1 MKARWVWGLALGCFV
16 LAAGTGAY
24 YRLKLV
30 YPLPGVLEYVRHA
43 HSHLMFFSWVTPVL
57 VLLVGAY
64 LAREGMR
71 PRLFGFTAA
80 LAAFSGLATYL
91 PFLKSGYHLMVVGS
105 KALPISMM
113 VSGGNGVAWYLFV
126 VAYVVATWRVRRRPE
141 LRLLD
146 GAVAMI
152 VISTVAI
159 GGLAY
164 LGMSGQV
171 ARPLMLA
178 LVDWFLTCFADG
190 WFGLA
195 VLALAA
201 RHAPSAGLSRTP
213 VGLLTWAL
221 VASIGVRSAA
231 RFGTDGLG
239 WQWPAGFDAVASAVA
254 ALAWLLLV
262 RAVWPVAAKAG
273 LRGSTSWLRQLALA
287 LIALKGTVELAG
299 ALPAVRAELMAAPF
313 HVFFL
318 HAFLLGAVSF
328 ALVYGVRTT
337 IGPTAFKG
345 ATAFIVAVGVMVGT
359 LVTLTPVWPSA
370 LSGPWVLYATAV
382 TSLGPL
388 LVALQALLRLD
399 LGSGSRARRPRA
411 AARR

>member
-24 YRLKLV
+24 YRFKLV
-30 YPLPGVLEYVRHA
+30 YALPGVLEYVRHA

-57 VLLVGAY
+57 ILLVGAY
-64 LAREGMR
+64 LAGRGLR
-71 PRLFGFTAA
+71 PRLFGFAAA
-80 LAAFSGLATYL
+80 LAAFSGLATYV

-113 VSGGNGVAWYLFV
+113 VSGANGIAWYLFV
-126 VAYVVATWRVRRRPE
+126 AVYLVATWRVRRGPV

-146 GAVAMI
+146 GAVATI
-152 VISTVAI
+152 VVSTVAI
-159 GGLAY
+159 AALAY

-171 ARPLMLA
+171 ARPMMLA

-195 VLALAA
+195 VLGLAA
-201 RHAPSAGLSRTP
+201 RHAPSARLSRSP
-213 VGLLTWAL
+213 VGLLTWSL
-221 VASIGVRSAA
+221 VAAIAVRSAA
-231 RFGTDGLG
+231 RFATDGLG
-239 WQWPAGFDAVASAVA
+239 WQWPAGFDAVASALA

-262 RAVWPVAAKAG
+262 RGAWPVDAKAG
-273 LRGSTSWLRQLALA
+273 LSGSTLWLRQLALA
-287 LIALKGTVELAG
+287 LLALKGTVELAG
-299 ALPAVRAELMAAPF
+299 ALPPVRAELMAAPF
-313 HVFFL
+313 HVLFL

-328 ALVYGVRTT
+328 SLLYGARTT
-337 IGPTAFKG
+337 IGPGAFKG
-345 ATAFIVAVGVMVGT
+345 AGAFVVAVGGMVGA

-370 LSGPWVLYATAV
+370 LSGPWVLYATAL

-388 LVALQALLRLD
+388 LVALQALVRL
-399 LGSGSRARRPRA
+399 GPWWRPTTTRP
-411 AARR
+411 